1 MTRRGSFLALAA
13 AMAFL
18 FAGPA
23 MHAQSSRTIN
33 KATSTTMAPSTVGS
47 DTLRGLEF
55 LPGLSQF
62 PDVDSVFDT
71 AGAAPV
77 RSNSTAVTRSVARTR
92 GVGSH
97 AESRRFSHLNPLLL
111 TSFNGINH
119 RDQRLANN
127 GNQFSTEPPDQ
138 GLCTGNG
145 FILETVNDALN
156 VYDRNGNSLLG
167 VMDLNSFY
175 GYPAAFQRPA
185 GPFGPEITDPSC
197 MFDKQTQRWFHVVLT
212 LDVDPTTGNF
222 LGSNHLDLAVS
233 ATSNPLG
240 NWNVYR
246 LPVQNDGTDGTPNH
260 HCAGGPCL
268 GDYPHIGADTF
279 GVYLT
284 TNEFAFFGSGFT
296 GAQIY
301 ALPKLPLALGA
312 PTVPVVQFDT
322 SQSLLE
328 GNPGFTVWPSQP
340 SGFGLPGPG
349 DANGTEFLLSSLA
362 VFTDAGT
369 ENRLRIWALR
379 NTRSLLFPHPNVRL
393 VSNFVPTLEY
403 AVPPSS
409 NQKPG
414 DIPLAE
420 CINDT
425 TMPTQFGPGCWQN
438 LFVNEP
444 AHDETEYSLD
454 SNDSRMQQVFLA
466 DGKLYGA
473 LDTAV
478 TVNGVN
484 KAGIAYFIIQ
494 PFTTPAG
501 VFGKVRQQ
509 EILGLANNNLTYPA
523 IAALNDGRAVIA
535 FTVVGD
541 DHYPSAGYVGV
552 DRHGAGDIQ
561 IAAEGL
567 GPADGFSGYKAFGNP
582 PRPRWGDYGAAA
594 TDGFSIWIASEYIG
608 QTCTLAEYA
617 SAPFGSCGGTRTA
630 LANWGTRISRV
641 LPGREF

>member
-1 MTRRGSFLALAA
+1 
-13 AMAFL
+13 
-18 FAGPA
+18 
-23 MHAQSSRTIN
+23 
-33 KATSTTMAPSTVGS
+33 MAPSTRGT
-47 DTLRGLEF
+47 DTLRGMEL

-62 PDVDSVFDT
+62 PDLDSIFDT
-71 AGAAPV
+71 AGAAGPSLAGV
-77 RSNSTAVTRSVARTR
+77 VNRTIARTR
-92 GVGSH
+92 GQGTQ
-97 AESRRFSHLNPLLL
+97 AQSRRFSLSNPRLVL
-111 TSFNGINH
+111 SFNGINH

-145 FILETVNDALN
+145 FVLESVNSALN
-156 VYDRNGNSLLG
+156 VYDARGNSLLG
-167 VMDLNSFY
+167 VMDLNTFY

-185 GPFGPEITDPSC
+185 GPFGPALTDPSC

-212 LDVDPTTGNF
+212 LDVDPATGNF
-222 LGSNHLDLAVS
+222 TGPNHLDLAVS
-233 ATSNPLG
+233 ATPNPLG

-246 LPVQNDGTDGTPNH
+246 IPVQDDGTDGTPNH
-260 HCAGGPCL
+260 HCSGGPCL
-268 GDYPHIGADTF
+268 GDYPHIGADNY
-279 GVYLT
+279 GIYLT
-284 TNEFAFFGSGFT
+284 TNEFAFATGDFV

-301 ALPKLPLALGA
+301 ALNKWALAFGA
-312 PTVPVVQFDT
+312 PSVAITQFDT
-322 SQSLLE
+322 SQTLLE

-340 SGFGLPGPG
+340 SGFGSFE
-349 DANGTEFLLSSLA
+349 ANGTEYFLSSLA
-362 VFTDAGT
+362 VFTNSGT

-393 VSNFVPTLEY
+393 VSNFVPTLQY
-403 AVPPSS
+403 AVPPKS

-414 DIPLAE
+414 DFPLGE

-425 TMPTQFGPGCWQN
+425 TMPTPFGTGCWTN
-438 LFVNEP
+438 LFTKEP
-444 AHDETEYSLD
+444 AHNETEYKLD

-466 DGKLYGA
+466 NGKLYGA

-478 TVNGVN
+478 SLGGAN
-484 KAGIAYFIIQ
+484 KAGIAYFIIK
-494 PFTTPAG
+494 PFLTPQSVGG
-501 VFGKVRQQ
+501 VVRQQ
-509 EILGLANNNLTYPA
+509 EILGLEDNNLTYPA
-523 IAALNDGRAVIA
+523 IAALNSGRAVIA

-552 DRHGAGDIQ
+552 DEHRGAGDIQ

-617 SAPFGSCGGTRTA
+617 AAPFGSCGGTRTA
-630 LANWGTRISRV
+630 LANWYTRISRV